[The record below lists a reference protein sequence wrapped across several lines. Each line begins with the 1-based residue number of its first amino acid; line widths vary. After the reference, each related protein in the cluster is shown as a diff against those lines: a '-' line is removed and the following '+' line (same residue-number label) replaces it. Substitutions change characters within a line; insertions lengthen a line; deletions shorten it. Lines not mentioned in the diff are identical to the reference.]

1 MADKNEI
8 AENFVS
14 DYKRMGD
21 REKQEFARVV
31 SKFLNETFILKNKKT
46 DTYDFYFIQE
56 RKGLFSSYFALTD
69 YALEFD
75 QERGF
80 FYISTEED
88 RSRVRLNKFETVLLL
103 LLRLKYYEN
112 AKTAASPEDNWVSV
126 EELVEKVN
134 QTNIFH
140 PLKRMTEYD
149 LALKKLRRSKVL
161 DFKGTKLEASTRMVI
176 LPTIVVVLGQNDID
190 LIAAELAAY
199 TKKEEG
205 GKGDAEAD

>member
-8 AENFVS
+8 AESFVS
-14 DYKRMGD
+14 EYKRMGD
-21 REKQEFARVV
+21 GEKQEFARVV
-31 SKFLNETFILKNKKT
+31 SKFLNDTFILKNKKT
-46 DTYDFYFIQE
+46 DAYDFYFVQE
-56 RKGLFSSYFALTD
+56 RRGLFSSYFALTD
-69 YALEFD
+69 YELEFD

-112 AKTAASPEDNWVSV
+112 SKTAASADDNAITV

-140 PLKRMTEYD
+140 PIKRMTEYD
-149 LALKKLRRSKVL
+149 LSLKKLRRSKVIE
-161 DFKGTKLEASTRMVI
+161 FKGTKLEASTRMII
-176 LPTIVVVLGQNDID
+176 LPTILVVLGQNDID
-190 LIAAELAAY
+190 LIAAELAAFS
-199 TKKEEG
+199 KKEEG
-205 GKGDAEAD
+205 GKDNAEA

>member
-8 AENFVS
+8 AETFVEE
-14 DYKRMGD
+14 YKRMGD
-21 REKQEFARVV
+21 SDKQEFARVS

-46 DTYDFYFIQE
+46 DTNDFYFVQE
-56 RKGLFSSYFALTD
+56 RKTLFTSYFALTD
-69 YALEFD
+69 YKLEFD

-80 FYISTEED
+80 FYISTEEE
-88 RSRVRLNKFETVLLL
+88 RSRVKLNKFETVLLL

-112 AKTAASPEDNWVSV
+112 AKTAASPEDNAIVLV
-126 EELVEKVN
+126 ELVEKVN

-149 LALKKLRRSKVL
+149 LSLKKLRRSKII
-161 DFKGTKLEASTRMVI
+161 DFKGTKLEGSTRMII
-176 LPTIVVVLGQNDID
+176 LPTIMIVLSQPDID

-199 TKKEEG
+199 SKKEG
-205 GKGDAEAD
+205 DKDDAEAD

>member
-8 AENFVS
+8 AESFVGE
-14 DYKRMGD
+14 YKRMGD
-21 REKQEFARVV
+21 GEKQEFARVV
-31 SKFLNETFILKNKKT
+31 SKFLNDTFILKNKKT
-46 DTYDFYFIQE
+46 DAYDFYFVQE
-56 RKGLFSSYFALTD
+56 RRSLFSSYFALTD
-69 YALEFD
+69 YELEFD

-112 AKTAASPEDNWVSV
+112 SKTAASADDNTITV

-140 PLKRMTEYD
+140 PIKRMTEYD
-149 LALKKLRRSKVL
+149 LSLKKLRRSKVVE
-161 DFKGTKLEASTRMVI
+161 FKGTKLEASTRMII
-176 LPTIVVVLGQNDID
+176 LPTILVVLGQNDID
-190 LIAAELAAY
+190 LIAAELAAFS
-199 TKKEEG
+199 KKEEG
-205 GKGDAEAD
+205 GKDNAEA

>member
-8 AENFVS
+8 AETFIGE
-14 DYKRMGD
+14 YKSMGD
-21 REKQEFARVV
+21 GEKQEFARVV

-46 DTYDFYFIQE
+46 DTNDFYFVQE
-56 RKGLFSSYFALTD
+56 RKTLFSSYFGMTD
-69 YALEFD
+69 YKLEFD

-80 FYISTEED
+80 FYISTEEE

-112 AKTAASPEDNWVSV
+112 AKTAASSSDNAIGV

-149 LALKKLRRSKVL
+149 LSLKKLRRSKVI
-161 DFKGTKLEASTRMVI
+161 DFKGSKLEASTRLVI
-176 LPTIVVVLGQNDID
+176 LPTILVVLGQSDID

-199 TKKEEG
+199 SKKEG
-205 GKGDAEAD
+205 GKDDAETD

>member
-1 MADKNEI
+1 MADKNET
-8 AENFVS
+8 AESFVS
-14 DYKRMGD
+14 EYKRMGD
-21 REKQEFARVV
+21 GEKQEFARVV
-31 SKFLNETFILKNKKT
+31 SKFLNDTFILKNKKT
-46 DTYDFYFIQE
+46 DAYDFYFVQE
-56 RKGLFSSYFALTD
+56 RRSLFSSYFALTD

-112 AKTAASPEDNWVSV
+112 SKTAASADDNTITV

-140 PLKRMTEYD
+140 PIKRMTEYD
-149 LALKKLRRSKVL
+149 LSLKKLRRSKVVE
-161 DFKGTKLEASTRMVI
+161 FKGTKLEAATRMVI
-176 LPTIVVVLGQNDID
+176 LPTILVVLGQNDID
-190 LIAAELAAY
+190 LIAAELAAFS
-199 TKKEEG
+199 KKEEG
-205 GKGDAEAD
+205 GKDNAEA

>member
-1 MADKNEI
+1 MADKNET
-8 AENFVS
+8 AESFVS
-14 DYKRMGD
+14 EYKRMGD
-21 REKQEFARVV
+21 GEKQEFARVV
-31 SKFLNETFILKNKKT
+31 SKFLNDTFILKNKKT
-46 DTYDFYFIQE
+46 DAYDFYFVQE
-56 RKGLFSSYFALTD
+56 RRSLFSSYFALTD

-112 AKTAASPEDNWVSV
+112 SKTAASADDNTITV

-140 PLKRMTEYD
+140 PIKRMTEYD
-149 LALKKLRRSKVL
+149 LSLKKLRRSKVIE
-161 DFKGTKLEASTRMVI
+161 FKGTKLEAATRMII
-176 LPTIVVVLGQNDID
+176 LPTILVVLGQNDID
-190 LIAAELAAY
+190 LIAAELAAFS
-199 TKKEEG
+199 KKEEG
-205 GKGDAEAD
+205 GKDNAEA

>member
-8 AENFVS
+8 ADTFVGE
-14 DYKRMGD
+14 YKDMGD
-21 REKQEFARVV
+21 GEKQEFARVV

-46 DTYDFYFIQE
+46 DTNDFYFVQE
-56 RKGLFSSYFALTD
+56 RKSLFSSYFGLTD
-69 YALEFD
+69 YKLEFD

-88 RSRVRLNKFETVLLL
+88 RSRVRLSKFETVLLL

-112 AKTAASPEDNWVSV
+112 AKTAASSSDNAIGV

-149 LALKKLRRSKVL
+149 LSLKKLRRSKVI
-161 DFKGTKLEASTRMVI
+161 DFKGSKLEASTRLVI
-176 LPTIVVVLGQNDID
+176 LPTILVVLGQSDID

-199 TKKEEG
+199 SKKEG
-205 GKGDAEAD
+205 GKDDAEAD

>member
-8 AENFVS
+8 AESFV
-14 DYKRMGD
+14 DEYRRMGD
-21 REKQEFARVV
+21 GEKQEFARVV
-31 SKFLNETFILKNKKT
+31 SKFLNETFILKNKKM
-46 DTYDFYFIQE
+46 DAYDFYFLQE
-56 RKGLFSSYFALTD
+56 RKALFTSYFALTD
-69 YALEFD
+69 YVLEFD

-80 FYISTEED
+80 FYLATDED

-103 LLRLKYYEN
+103 ILRLKYYEN
-112 AKTAASPEDNWVSV
+112 SKTASSPEDNAIGV

-140 PLKRMTEYD
+140 PIKRMTEYD
-149 LALKKLRRSKVL
+149 LALKKLRRSKIL
-161 DFKGTKLEASTRMVI
+161 DFKGSKLEASTRMVI
-176 LPTIVVVLGQNDID
+176 LPTILVVMGQSDID

-199 TKKEEG
+199 SKKEEG

>member
-1 MADKNEI
+1 MADKNET
-8 AENFVS
+8 AESFVS
-14 DYKRMGD
+14 EYKRMGD
-21 REKQEFARVV
+21 GEKQEFARVV
-31 SKFLNETFILKNKKT
+31 SKFLNDTFILKNKKT
-46 DTYDFYFIQE
+46 DAYDFYFVQE
-56 RKGLFSSYFALTD
+56 RRSLFSFYFALTD

-112 AKTAASPEDNWVSV
+112 SKTAASADDNTITV

-140 PLKRMTEYD
+140 PIKRMTEYD
-149 LALKKLRRSKVL
+149 LSLKKLRRSKVVE
-161 DFKGTKLEASTRMVI
+161 FKGTKLEAATRMVI
-176 LPTIVVVLGQNDID
+176 LPTILVVLGQNDID
-190 LIAAELAAY
+190 LIAAELAAFS
-199 TKKEEG
+199 KKEEG
-205 GKGDAEAD
+205 GKDNAEA

>member
-1 MADKNEI
+1 MADKNET
-8 AENFVS
+8 AESFVS
-14 DYKRMGD
+14 EYKRMGD
-21 REKQEFARVV
+21 GEKQEFARVV
-31 SKFLNETFILKNKKT
+31 SKFLNDTFILKNKKT
-46 DTYDFYFIQE
+46 DAYDFYFVQE
-56 RKGLFSSYFALTD
+56 RRSLFSSYFALTD

-112 AKTAASPEDNWVSV
+112 SKTAASADDNTITV

-140 PLKRMTEYD
+140 PIKRMTEYD
-149 LALKKLRRSKVL
+149 LSLKKLRRSKVVE
-161 DFKGTKLEASTRMVI
+161 FKGTKLEAATRMVI
-176 LPTIVVVLGQNDID
+176 LPTILVVLGQNDID
-190 LIAAELAAY
+190 LIVAELAAFS
-199 TKKEEG
+199 KKEEG
-205 GKGDAEAD
+205 GKDNAEA